1 MKKIILLAFV
11 ALSMTAVAQRV
22 SPLQIVLEEVK
33 LDSLRNLYGSDP
45 IMYRASLESLAQA
58 LNKNGEE
65 VKAAKAELKTEQA
78 HAKELA
84 TSLKEASKMAA
95 SLKKLYDKEE
105 GELKSMQKVVE
116 KQQKT
121 ITKQKE
127 LNQETRETYVK
138 FLENQRKE
146 LGSSL
151 REVADRKRA
160 IADLETSIQNHQT
173 NLQNFNLEVN
183 QKATDLATIE
193 AQQKERA
200 ALVNAAQKAYKD
212 VK

>member
-1 MKKIILLAFV
+1 
-11 ALSMTAVAQRV
+11 
-22 SPLQIVLEEVK
+22 
-33 LDSLRNLYGSDP
+33 
-45 IMYRASLESLAQA
+45 MYQ
-58 LNKNGEE
+58 
-65 VKAAKAELKTEQA
+65 
-78 HAKELA
+78 
-84 TSLKEASKMAA
+84 
-95 SLKKLYDKEE
+95 Y
-105 GELKSMQKVVE
+105 
-116 KQQKT
+116 
-121 ITKQKE
+121 
-127 LNQETRETYVK
+127 K
-138 FLENQRKE
+138 FLENQWKE

-160 IADLETSIQNHQT
+160 IADLEASIQDHQT